1 MTSQLDTVELAVEI
15 RNRHGV
21 VRTTIDFS
29 SLQLAHKLAEA
40 IRDCFE
46 ALTGQNCVE
55 TRRQVWR
62 CIRKFSKFLAETE
75 LGIALPLPPDV
86 LVRFRNWLAGQDL
99 SGTTCQAHLN
109 EVRRALLWINRNSN
123 SILHS
128 STIFSVPAFVR
139 DEPEAS
145 LPLGR
150 EAIKQI
156 LAACYAEIDQVHAR
170 MNRGRRILA
179 GEDLTTEEH
188 GLHVLLIKLLNIGK
202 GVIPSQKALRGIR
215 GVSMKKINYYGGLR
229 NLWKLISPSAEDV
242 FPFYL
247 AILAQCSGN
256 PMSIRNMGR
265 DCIRAHPLRE
275 DRRSLVWL
283 KERSNREQIADFS
296 VKRPRSAPI
305 LVGELLEI
313 NERLVKHIS
322 PSERNMLFLSN
333 GNCRPSVPCMQL
345 LHVLLD
351 AFISRHNLRSFD
363 FKQLRKAG
371 AVLHFRVSNDI
382 QVPRSRLNHR
392 SSKTTFSYTASD
404 EVRQENDRLINR
416 FQGELVAQSTTIS
429 SRFAEEVELSQIE
442 SGDTKNAATVFGFGC
457 KDPYAGV
464 GPGSVPGKIC
474 LKFTSCATCPGAIVV
489 LDDIRVVTRLIK
501 SSAELKSAHQ
511 RAMEEGWLERFNAL
525 YDGVQK
531 IIDEELLA
539 RTNPLMIEKA
549 KSLIGYIS
557 LPALE

>member
-1 MTSQLDTVELAVEI
+1 MTSQVDTVELIVEI
-15 RNRHGV
+15 RDRYGV
-21 VRTTIDFS
+21 PRTVMNFS
-29 SLQLAHKLAEA
+29 SLQLPHKLAEA

-46 ALTGQNCVE
+46 ALTGQNSVE

-62 CIRKFSKFLAETE
+62 CIRKFSKFLTETE
-75 LGIALPLPPDV
+75 SEIALPMRPDV
-86 LVRFRNWLAGQDL
+86 LVRFRNWLAGQNL
-99 SGTTCQAHLN
+99 GGSTCQSHFN
-109 EVRRALLWINRNSN
+109 EVRRALLWINRNSDL
-123 SILHS
+123 ILH
-128 STIFSVPAFVR
+128 TNTVFSVPAFVR
-139 DEPEAS
+139 AEPEDAR
-145 LPLGR
+145 PLDR
-150 EAIKQI
+150 EAIKQV

-170 MNRGRRILA
+170 MNRGRRVLA
-179 GEDLTTEEH
+179 GEDLTIDER
-188 GLHVLLIKLLNIGK
+188 GLHVLLFKLLNIGK
-202 GVIPSQKALRGIR
+202 GVIPSQKSLKGKGI
-215 GVSMKKINYYGGLR
+215 SMKEINHHGGLR
-229 NLWKLISPSAEDV
+229 NLWKLISPSAADV

-256 PMSIRNMGR
+256 PMSIRNMSR

-313 NERLVKHIS
+313 NGRLVKHMS
-322 PSERNMLFLSN
+322 PSERNLLFLSN
-333 GNCRPSVPCMQL
+333 GNSRPSVPCMQL

-351 AFISRHNLRSFD
+351 AFISRHNLASFD

-371 AVLHFRVSNDI
+371 AALHFRVSNDI

-392 SSKTTFSYTASD
+392 SSKTTFSYIASN
-404 EVRQENDRLINR
+404 EVTQENDRLINR
-416 FQGELVAQSTTIS
+416 FQGELVAQSTTTS
-429 SRFAEEVELSQIE
+429 SRLTEKVELSQID
-442 SGDTKNAATVFGFGC
+442 SGDTKNSSTVFGFGC

-464 GPGSVPGKIC
+464 WPGSVSGKMC
-474 LKFTSCATCPGAIVV
+474 MKFTSCATCPGAIVV
-489 LDDIRVVTRLIK
+489 LDDIRVVARLIK
-501 SSAELKSAHQ
+501 SSTELKSARQ
-511 RAMEEGWLERFNAL
+511 RAMEEGWMERFNAL

-539 RTNPLMIEKA
+539 RTNPMMIEKA

-557 LPALE
+557 LPTLE